1 MPAPFKTYTLRK
13 LADKEEDIEE
23 DNAGLVVGVGVGV
36 FFIIMFMII
45 GFFMCIIG
53 LATNIWMVC
62 FIMGIALPL
71 IVFLIVA
78 YAPKH
83 KDVEEED
90 DDRTD
95 DYVVP
100 RIIFLIVIL
109 VSALLSVFKITDFYF
124 GVNLAARRVESKVD
138 DIAAADA
145 MDLQIGADEDE
156 QQDENEVEARPPPEI
171 VDAGPRH
178 FPEQDNAGPPD
189 YYSSNY
195 YTGLTRNMEN

>member
-1 MPAPFKTYTLRK
+1 MCDFDYPDCAVMPAPFKTYTLRK
-13 LADKEEDIEE
+13 LADKDEEIEE
-23 DNAGLVVGVGVGV
+23 DNEGLVVGVGIGV
-36 FFIIMFMII
+36 FFIILFMIV
-45 GFFMCIIG
+45 GFFMCVIG
-53 LATNIWMVC
+53 LATNIWIVC

-78 YAPKH
+78 FAPKH

-145 MDLQIGADEDE
+145 LDIHSESNEEE
-156 QQDENEVEARPPPEI
+156 QQAENEVEARAQPEI
-171 VDAGPRH
+171 VDTRQRA
-178 FPEQDNAGPPD
+178 FPQAQ
-189 YYSSNY
+189 
-195 YTGLTRNMEN
+195 TGEEGVSYK

>member
-1 MPAPFKTYTLRK
+1 MCNISVCDFDYPDCAVMPAPFKTYTLRK
-13 LADKEEDIEE
+13 LKDKDEEIEE
-23 DNAGLVVGVGVGV
+23 DNEGLVLGVGIGV
-36 FFIIMFMII
+36 FFVIFFMII
-45 GFFMCIIG
+45 GFFMCVIG

-78 YAPKH
+78 FAPKH

-138 DIAAADA
+138 EIAAADA
-145 MDLQIGADEDE
+145 IDW
-156 QQDENEVEARPPPEI
+156 
-171 VDAGPRH
+171 
-178 FPEQDNAGPPD
+178 
-189 YYSSNY
+189 
-195 YTGLTRNMEN
+195 